1 MAMVKY
7 ISAFI
12 IRALVNKA
20 KQPQSRCSLDCLA
33 VARFV
38 RGFATVAQ
46 NNQQQVSRC
55 LRRYTFLD
63 NGVLK

>member
-20 KQPQSRCSLDCLA
+20 KQPL
-33 VARFV
+33 
-38 RGFATVAQ
+38 FAALHVF
-46 NNQQQVSRC
+46 R
-55 LRRYTFLD
+55 
-63 NGVLK
+63 